1 MRNLQP
7 GDQVDG
13 FRVVERIHS
22 GGMGVV
28 YRIESPDADHPLVM
42 KVPRFARGE
51 SASSLISYETEATV
65 LRALRGPHAPRLVAS
80 GDLETQPYLAMERID
95 GTVLKEWVEKAPL
108 PAPEVARLGAA
119 VATAL
124 HAIHQQDAIHL
135 DVKPSNVIIRPS
147 GEAVLIDFGLAHH
160 AHHPDLLSEE
170 SLPPQAPRPTS
181 RRSSCS
187 GTGPI
192 RGATSSRWVSCCTSS
207 RRHACRSA
215 RRPPAARSARAC
227 TAIRSRPGQA
237 GRRSQSGCRR
247 SSSAASSRGRATGMR
262 PPRRWPSTSRTR
274 IGWRSPQRGRRT
286 RRSGPVATFRRWIR
300 AAGFDPVALPAPSAH
315 LSGAPIVMI
324 AIATSR
330 GSTGFA
336 ALRAGLN
343 RVVVRERGARV
354 ACVTV
359 VKPVPALGTSI
370 DGGNAAQLRLE
381 HLKALR
387 AFAEPLR
394 LAPEQVSMHVL
405 ESNDPAEALIHYAR
419 VNRVDHVVI
428 GAPPP
433 DLPAISRAST
443 VAMRVAVE
451 VRCTV
456 TLVRDDSGPVPDA
469 AGGLS

>member
-1 MRNLQP
+1 MRDLQP
-7 GDQVDG
+7 GDRIDG

-28 YRIESPDADHPLVM
+28 YRIESPDARGPLVM

-51 SASSLISYETEATV
+51 SAFSLISYETELTV

-80 GDLETQPYLAMERID
+80 GDLETQPYLVMERVD
-95 GTVLKEWVEKAPL
+95 GAVLKEWVEKAPL
-108 PAPEVARLGAA
+108 PADEVARLGAA

-147 GEAVLIDFGLAHH
+147 GQAVLIDFGLAHH

-170 SLPPQAPRPTS
+170 S
-181 RRSSCS
+181 
-187 GTGPI
+187 
-192 RGATSSRWVSCCTSS
+192 
-207 RRHACRSA
+207 H
-215 RRPPAARSARAC
+215 PPAGSAPYVSPEQLLGDRSDP
-227 TAIRSRPGQA
+227 RSDIFALGVVLYELAA
-237 GRRSQSGCRR
+237 GRLPFGSP
-247 SSSAASSRGRATGMR
+247 SSRGALRARMYRDPG
-262 PPRRWPSTSRTR
+262 PPRADGAAVPEWLQEIILRCLEPLARDRYATAAQVAFDLSHPDQVSITH
-274 IGWRSPQRGRRT
+274 RGRRT
-286 RRSGPVATFRRWIR
+286 RRSGPLATFRRWFK
-300 AAGFDPVALPAPSAH
+300 AAGFDPVALPVPSAH

-324 AIATSR
+324 AVATSR
-330 GSTGFA
+330 GSMGFA

-359 VKPVPALGTSI
+359 VKPVPALGTSE
-370 DGGNAAQLRLE
+370 GGNAAQLRLE

-394 LAPEQVSMHVL
+394 LPPDHVSMHVL
-405 ESNDPAEALIHYAR
+405 ESNDPVKALIHYAR

-433 DLPAISRAST
+433 DVPAGSRAST
-443 VAMRVAVE
+443 VAIRVAVE
-451 VRCTV
+451 APCTV
-456 TLVRDDSGPVPDA
+456 TVVRDGDGRGPDA
-469 AGGLS
+469 PGALS

>member
-7 GDQVDG
+7 GDRVDA

-28 YRIESPDADHPLVM
+28 YRIESPDADPPLVL

-51 SASSLISYETEATV
+51 PASSLISYETEATV

-95 GTVLKEWVEKAPL
+95 GTVLREWVEKAPL

-147 GEAVLIDFGLAHH
+147 GEAVLIDFGLARH
-160 AHHPDLLSEE
+160 ARHPDLLSEE
-170 SLPPQAPRPTS
+170 SLPPAGSAPYVSPEQLRGDRSDPRSDVFALGAVLYELATARLPFGSPSTHGALRARAYRDPVPPRAGGTAVPEWLQEVILRCLEPRP
-181 RRSSCS
+181 RDRY
-187 GTGPI
+187 
-192 RGATSSRWVSCCTSS
+192 AT
-207 RRHACRSA
+207 
-215 RRPPAARSARAC
+215 AAQVAFDLSHPDRV
-227 TAIRSRPGQA
+227 AI
-237 GRRSQSGCRR
+237 
-247 SSSAASSRGRATGMR
+247 TE
-262 PPRRWPSTSRTR
+262 
-274 IGWRSPQRGRRT
+274 RGRRT
-286 RRSGPVATFRRWIR
+286 RRSGPVATFRRWIG
-300 AAGFDPVALPAPSAH
+300 AAGLDPVAPEPPARPP
-315 LSGAPIVMI
+315 GAPIVMI
-324 AIATSR
+324 AISTSR
-330 GSTGFA
+330 GSAGFA
-336 ALRAGLN
+336 ALRAGLG

-359 VKPVPALGTSI
+359 VKPVPALGTAT

-381 HLKALR
+381 HLKVLR
-387 AFAEPLR
+387 AFAAPLR
-394 LAPEQVSMHVL
+394 LAPERVSMHVL

-433 DLPAISRAST
+433 DVPALSRAST
-443 VAMRVAVE
+443 VSMRVAVE
-451 VRCTV
+451 VPCTV
-456 TLVRDDSGPVPDA
+456 TLVRDEGGAVPGA
-469 AGGLS
+469 AGGRS

>member
-7 GDQVDG
+7 GDQIDG

-28 YRIESPDADHPLVM
+28 YRIESPDADLPLVM

-51 SASSLISYETEATV
+51 SASSMISYETELTV
-65 LRALRGPHAPRLVAS
+65 LRALRGPHAPRLIAS

-95 GTVLKEWVEKAPL
+95 GTVLKDWVEKAPL
-108 PAPEVARLGAA
+108 PADEVARLGAA

-170 SLPPQAPRPTS
+170 SHPPAGSAPYVSPEQLLGARSDPRSDIFALGVVLYELVTGRLPFGSPST
-181 RRSSCS
+181 
-187 GTGPI
+187 
-192 RGATSSRWVSCCTSS
+192 RGALRTRMYRDPV
-207 RRHACRSA
+207 
-215 RRPPAARSARAC
+215 
-227 TAIRSRPGQA
+227 
-237 GRRSQSGCRR
+237 
-247 SSSAASSRGRATGMR
+247 
-262 PPRRWPSTSRTR
+262 PPRAGGTAVPEWLQEVILRCIEPRARDRYATAAQVAFDLSHPDQVAIT
-274 IGWRSPQRGRRT
+274 QRGRRT

-315 LSGAPIVMI
+315 VSGAPIVMI

-359 VKPVPALGTSI
+359 VKPVPALGTST

-394 LAPEQVSMHVL
+394 LAPEHVSMHVL

-433 DLPAISRAST
+433 DISAVSRAST
-443 VAMRVAVE
+443 VAMRVAVG
-451 VRCTV
+451 VPCTV
-456 TLVRDDSGPVPDA
+456 TLVRDDDGPVPDA